1 MFELIVAYDKNG
13 LIGVDG
19 GLPWN
24 IRADLVRFRQ
34 LTMGH
39 IVIMGRKTFESL
51 PNGPLRGR
59 INVIMTRDYIACS
72 EKNTEENV
80 YFANMLKLFDIL
92 GSLQQQGQKLF
103 VIGGSEI
110 YDSLFDIC
118 TTIHATVVD
127 GDYSGQETDTKTY
140 FPRLAE
146 IDRFFQKTNESDI
159 MFSDDTIEY
168 QYITYERCHVIC

>member
-13 LIGVDG
+13 LIGVNG

-24 IRADLVRFRQ
+24 IRHDLMRFRQ

-59 INVIMTRDYIACS
+59 INVVLTRENIEGS
-72 EKNTEENV
+72 ETDQEANV
-80 YFANMLKLFDIL
+80 YMTNMVKLFDVL
-92 GSLQQQGQKLF
+92 GSLKQQGQKLF
-103 VIGGSEI
+103 VIGGREI
-110 YDSLFDIC
+110 YDLLFDIC

-127 GDYSGQETDTKTY
+127 GDFSGMSTSKTY

-146 IDRFFQKTNESDI
+146 IERVFQKTNESET
-159 MFSDDTIEY
+159 MCSDDTIEY
-168 QYITYERCHVIC
+168 QYITYERYHVIC

>member
-13 LIGVDG
+13 LIGVNG

-24 IRADLVRFRQ
+24 IRHDLMRFRQ

-59 INVIMTRDYIACS
+59 INVVLTRENIEGS
-72 EKNTEENV
+72 ETDQEANV
-80 YFANMLKLFDIL
+80 YMTNMVKLFDVL
-92 GSLQQQGQKLF
+92 GSLKQQGQKLF
-103 VIGGSEI
+103 VIGGREI
-110 YDSLFDIC
+110 YDLLFDMC

-127 GDYSGQETDTKTY
+127 GDFSGMSTSKTY
-140 FPRLAE
+140 VPRLAE
-146 IDRFFQKTNESDI
+146 IERVFQKTNESET
-159 MFSDDTIEY
+159 MCSDDTIEY
-168 QYITYERCHVIC
+168 QYITYERYHVIC

>member
-1 MFELIVAYDKNG
+1 MFEIIVAYDKNG

-24 IRADLVRFRQ
+24 IRADLARFRKM
-34 LTMGH
+34 TMGH

-59 INVIMTRDYIACS
+59 INVVLTRENIETW
-72 EKNTEENV
+72 EKDREENV
-80 YFANMLKLFDIL
+80 YIANMSTLFDVL
-92 GSLQQQGQKLF
+92 GSLKQKGQKMF
-103 VIGGSEI
+103 IIGGREI
-110 YDSLFDIC
+110 YDLLFDIC

-127 GDYSGQETDTKTY
+127 GDFSGMATAKTY

-146 IDRFFQKTNESDI
+146 IDRFFQKTNECET
-159 MFSDDTIEY
+159 MFSDGDIQY
-168 QYITYERCHVIC
+168 QYITYERSHVIC

>member
-1 MFELIVAYDKNG
+1 MFELIVAYDKTG
-13 LIGVDG
+13 LIGVNG

-24 IRADLVRFRQ
+24 IRDDLMRFRQ

-59 INVIMTRDYIACS
+59 INVVLTRENIEGWYKDRV
-72 EKNTEENV
+72 ENV
-80 YFANMLKLFDIL
+80 YTTNMLTLFDVL
-92 GSLQQQGQKLF
+92 GSLQQKGQKMF
-103 VIGGSEI
+103 IIGGREI
-110 YDSLFDIC
+110 YDLLFDIC

-127 GDYSGQETDTKTY
+127 GDFSGMTTSKTY

-159 MFSDDTIEY
+159 MISDDTIEY

>member
-13 LIGVDG
+13 LIGADG

-24 IRADLVRFRQ
+24 IRDDLMRFRQ

-59 INVIMTRDYIACS
+59 INVVLTRENIEGLETDQ
-72 EKNTEENV
+72 EENV
-80 YFANMLKLFDIL
+80 YMTNMLTLFDVL
-92 GSLQQQGQKLF
+92 GSLQQKVQKMF
-103 VIGGSEI
+103 IIGGREI
-110 YDSLFDIC
+110 YDLLFDIC

-127 GDYSGQETDTKTY
+127 GDFSGMATSKTY
-140 FPRLAE
+140 FPRLLE
-146 IDRFFQKTNESDI
+146 IGRFFQKTNESET
-159 MFSDDTIEY
+159 MFSEHDIQY
-168 QYITYERCHVIC
+168 QYITYERCHDS